1 MSSQPHPYQFTVYHL
16 QYRMIMA
23 VIREIAMQP
32 SLDRA
37 VSVIIQRAT
46 EILVCE
52 RVTLFHVD
60 NAAKRLTIATSAG
73 AESSRHVGLE
83 TVSLPLDEASIAGS
97 AAVVRAGGCF
107 RALGCV
113 ALIVVWG
120 CMACADGQ
128 VYRH

>member
-1 MSSQPHPYQFTVYHL
+1 
-16 QYRMIMA
+16 MIMA

-60 NAAKRLTIATSAG
+60 NATKRLTIATSAG

-97 AAVVRAGGCF
+97 AAVVRAQEWVL
-107 RALGCV
+107 RWDAWL
-113 ALIVVWG
+113 
-120 CMACADGQ
+120 
-128 VYRH
+128 